1 MVLIFSVVNSK
12 EYVLSG
18 DYEACNILADNCAH
32 QFLVSV
38 FLFMPKTQEAQLT
51 LVF

>member
-1 MVLIFSVVNSK
+1 MVLIFSVVKSK

-18 DYEACNILADNCAH
+18 DYEACNSLPYHLIVH
-32 QFLVSV
+32 ISFLYLC
-38 FLFMPKTQEAQLT
+38 FCLCPEAQLT

>member
-1 MVLIFSVVNSK
+1 MVLIFSVVKSK

-18 DYEACNILADNCAH
+18 DYEACNSLSSNCAH
-32 QFLVSV
+32 QFLVSLC
-38 FLFMPKTQEAQLT
+38 FCLCPEAQLT